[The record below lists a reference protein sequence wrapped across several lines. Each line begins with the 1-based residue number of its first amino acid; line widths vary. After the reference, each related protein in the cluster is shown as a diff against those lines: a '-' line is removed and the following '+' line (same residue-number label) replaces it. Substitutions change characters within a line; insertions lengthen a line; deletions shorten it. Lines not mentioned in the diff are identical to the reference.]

1 MHGMRIIEIIIGI
14 ILIGMVFAM
23 GIVLTIPIGG

>member
-1 MHGMRIIEIIIGI
+1 MRGMRIIEIIIGI

-23 GIVLTIPIGG
+23 GIVLTIPL